1 MIDLHTKERTSGAP
15 TNPFMPEQMRIVRRY
30 DLTSDVHFF
39 QVRPVDMERALSL
52 DYKPGQFM
60 MVSLAGVG
68 EAPFSVSSTPSR
80 PGMLEFCI
88 RKVGRVTEQLF
99 LRKEN
104 SIIGVRGPYGNGFPF
119 EKMMGHDVLIVVGGL
134 GAAPL
139 RSLLLYVLDNRD
151 KFKKFYLLHGA
162 KTPDEMLFRKEFFEI
177 KGRDDL
183 ECFLTVDKDPEGDWP
198 FHKGLVTDLFTKVQG
213 LDSDNTYATVCGPPT
228 MYKYVIAEF
237 IKLGIPKHQILM
249 TLERRMHCGVGKCGH
264 CAIGPIHTCLDGPV
278 FSYWDVLHMKDLI

>member
-30 DLTSDVHFF
+30 DLTSDVRFF

-68 EAPFSVSSTPSR
+68 EAPFSISSTPSR

-119 EKMMGHDVLIVVGGL
+119 EKMLGHDVLIVVGGL

-162 KTPDEMLFRKEFFEI
+162 KNPDEMLFRKEFFEI
-177 KGRDDL
+177 KERDDL
-183 ECFLTVDKDPEGDWP
+183 DCLLTVDEDPTDDWP
-198 FHKGLVTDLFTKVQG
+198 FHKGLVTDLFVRIED
-213 LDSDNTYATVCGPPT
+213 LDPDNTYATVCGPPA
-228 MYKYVIAEF
+228 MYKSVIAEF